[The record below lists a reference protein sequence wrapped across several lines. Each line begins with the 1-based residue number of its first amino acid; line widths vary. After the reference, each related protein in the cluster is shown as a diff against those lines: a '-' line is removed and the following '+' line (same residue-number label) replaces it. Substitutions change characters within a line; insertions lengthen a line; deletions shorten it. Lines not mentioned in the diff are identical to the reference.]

1 MRIKSSYFF
10 PRQFIEFILL
20 ISSFPILNSCV
31 EEEKPIKSYAVT
43 LKAEGSNLSSVG
55 SRSKQHSFDV
65 SPVPR
70 IHWQLDHQYWGD
82 DTLHLF
88 ASQIADST
96 NPVIVTVSVAHND
109 DPVKVFSDTGVAEA
123 RISVFLE
130 K

>member
-20 ISSFPILNSCV
+20 ISSFPTLNSCV

-88 ASQIADST
+88 ASQT
-96 NPVIVTVSVAHND
+96 
-109 DPVKVFSDTGVAEA
+109 AEA
-123 RISVFLE
+123 LTRLL
-130 K
+130 